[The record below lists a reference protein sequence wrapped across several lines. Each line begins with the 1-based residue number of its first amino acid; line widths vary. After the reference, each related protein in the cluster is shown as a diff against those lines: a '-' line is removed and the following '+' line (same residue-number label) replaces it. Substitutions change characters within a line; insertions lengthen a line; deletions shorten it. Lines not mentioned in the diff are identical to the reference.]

1 MPGYSQFVA
10 WSHEDQ
16 QYMAVCPELGH
27 LIALADTEEDAV
39 RELKVAIGLVL
50 QDMAASGETPP
61 APFDHGSHS
70 GQFRIRIPRTLHAR
84 LAWHADRERV
94 SLNTLVCSLLSEAS
108 AQLNAAGYV
117 AERVRDAYHGPLG
130 DRDSRIAES
139 PPAMGH
145 TRRAPKG
152 RQS

>member
-10 WSHEDQ
+10 WSPEDR

-27 LIALADTEEDAV
+27 LVALADTEEGAV
-39 RELKVAIGLVL
+39 RELKVAIDLVL
-50 QDMAASGETPP
+50 QDMAATGETPP

-84 LAWHADRERV
+84 LAWHAERERV

-117 AERVRDAYHGPLG
+117 SERVRDAY
-130 DRDSRIAES
+130 
-139 PPAMGH
+139 
-145 TRRAPKG
+145 RAPKG